1 MNCRIYPTFQVPVN
15 PILVIS
21 YTFAFISAGCILNTC
36 IIIKNCVTSSR
47 FLYYRRF
54 FFLFASKIVEKL
66 IVAEWVSF
74 NSDSDKKRL
83 HGENFFEPRTIHKKH
98 MIHLFIFR

>member
-36 IIIKNCVTSSR
+36 IILKNCVTSSR

-54 FFLFASKIVEKL
+54 FFPFCIKDCRKAYCCRV
-66 IVAEWVSF
+66 
-74 NSDSDKKRL
+74 
-83 HGENFFEPRTIHKKH
+83 GE
-98 MIHLFIFR
+98 L